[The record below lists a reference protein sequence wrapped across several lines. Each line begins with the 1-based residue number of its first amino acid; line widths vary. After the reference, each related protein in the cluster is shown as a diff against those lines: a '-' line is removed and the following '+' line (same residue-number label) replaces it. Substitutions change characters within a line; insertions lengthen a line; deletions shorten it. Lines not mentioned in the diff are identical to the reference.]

1 MKLQTFCF
9 ICLGVSLVILLAGLL
24 IEAEIQYRRRKVKQ
38 VRELHAENAL
48 LRAEI
53 RRQAF
58 GSDWELDKVKTEL
71 ALKELLLRQKWAEVK
86 R

>member
-1 MKLQTFCF
+1 MTLQMFCVLSF
-9 ICLGVSLVILLAGLL
+9 SLCIAILVCGLI

-58 GSDWELDKVKTEL
+58 GSEWELDKVKTEL